1 MTEREALSIGNPL
14 STKAVVLLVLRGGS
28 AHGRGI
34 LDEAER
40 MGVTVHEGAIY
51 PALRMLEEVGLVRTV
66 AESRLGPGRPRQF
79 HHLTAEGNDEADRV
93 ARILRQMSK

>member
-1 MTEREALSIGNPL
+1 MLTIGNPL
-14 STKAVVLLVLRGGS
+14 STNAVILLVLRGGG

-40 MGVTVHEGAIY
+40 MGVTVHEGALY

-66 AESRLGPGRPRQF
+66 AEARLGPGRPRQF
-79 HHLTAEGNDEADRV
+79 HHLTSEGNGEADRV
-93 ARILRQMSK
+93 VSILRQMIK